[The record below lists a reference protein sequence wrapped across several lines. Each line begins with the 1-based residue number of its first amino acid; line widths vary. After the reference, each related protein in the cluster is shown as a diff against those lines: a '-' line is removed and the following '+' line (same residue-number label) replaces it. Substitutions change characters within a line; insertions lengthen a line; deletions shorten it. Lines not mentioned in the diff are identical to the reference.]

1 MIRMTG
7 KEMKAYAKRVGLK
20 IRSGAVAALLSSSG
34 KRVQSSIKTIS
45 GIPDDAQGWF
55 DPSINRFDAS
65 TPKTTLKVTFEGSTD
80 PDEEKAELIRRAEL
94 KGKKAKKSHDY
105 YSYSDCGSGSSY
117 STSSCGSGLGSS
129 C

>member
-34 KRVQSSIKTIS
+34 KRVQSPIKTIS

-80 PDEEKAELIRRAEL
+80 PDEEKMELIRRAEL
-94 KGKKAKKSHDY
+94 KGRKPKKSHDY
-105 YSYSDCGSGSSY
+105 YSTSGRGGV